1 MKETTIIRTQ
11 KNKDNPY
18 VMINKGIFENTS
30 LSFKAK
36 GIAGYILSRPDNWEI
51 NLRDLVNRSTEG
63 KDAVRSG
70 VKELEEHGYMVY
82 RKERD
87 EASRIIKHIWLFYET
102 PQTPISGGSI
112 NGKPASGKTIIGLST
127 SGKTTSGKTTS
138 GKPALTNNE
147 LSNKELNNNELNNI
161 EDEEG
166 NPFRIWESI
175 TGSLSQF
182 IAGQI
187 QDLIDDWQEWKDN
200 YIDEAHPDFLLNAS
214 DVVCLAMETTA
225 TTAERPNIKY
235 TVAVLDG
242 WKKHGVGNKLE
253 KKTTARRQ
261 AKTQAPKPVEKIK
274 L

>member
-1 MKETTIIRTQ
+1 
-11 KNKDNPY
+11 
-18 VMINKGIFENTS
+18 MINKGIFENPA
-30 LSFKAK
+30 LSYKAK

-51 NLRDLVNRSTEG
+51 NLRDLENRSTEG

-70 VKELEEHGYMVY
+70 VKELEAHGYMVY
-82 RKERD
+82 TKERD
-87 EASRIIKHIWLFYET
+87 EKARIIKHIWLFYET
-102 PQTPISGGSI
+102 PRPPDMGGSI
-112 NGKPASGKTIIGLST
+112 NGKPASGEPIIGFST
-127 SGKTTSGKTTS
+127 SGKPTSGKPTS
-138 GKPALTNNE
+138 GKPALTNND
-147 LSNKELNNNELNNI
+147 LNNNELNNNKLTNI

-166 NPFRIWESI
+166 KNPFRIWESI

-200 YIDEAHPDFLLNAS
+200 YIDEAHPDYLMDPN
-214 DVVCLAMETTA
+214 DVICLAMETTA

-235 TVAVLDG
+235 TIAVLDG
-242 WKKHGVGNKLE
+242 WKKHGVGNQPE

-261 AKTQAPKPVEKIK
+261 AKPQSPKAVEKIK